1 MASSLPAAPDTK
13 WKGTDFVMIDGA
25 TEVSPIDRAVAVLEP
40 RVLSAPAYPAVP
52 VILRATAAESVG
64 ACMRVGGMRIVD
76 RAIRQLA
83 RLRDARVIIVSD
95 GSIPLPRRL
104 PPHIERRDLDG
115 DVPAA
120 LAALERELG
129 PEMTSVGADTVWL
142 QPGRFDKGVQVV
154 DAASRRVAADRVYG
168 DLQHDA
174 VGIFDRIINRKL
186 SIALTRLLFANL
198 PVTPALLTL
207 LAGFAGVYGA
217 LMVATGVA
225 PNVVIG
231 FAVLQGYIVLDGC
244 AAVVARLRLHQ
255 SALDAWLDTTVGDF
269 VGLVLILAVG
279 RALWAHG
286 GTFLD
291 MKLALVGAAMTVVY
305 AALTYRELVRQ
316 GEGDVSRLRWWFA
329 YGQSLRSV
337 SGAGSH
343 SIKAVATLGRR
354 DVLIAAGLGL
364 AAFDQL
370 PVVLLLLLIVAI
382 SRAGAALIQLF
393 TPEWRLRPP
402 V

>member
-1 MASSLPAAPDTK
+1 
-13 WKGTDFVMIDGA
+13 MIDGA
-25 TEVSPIDRAVAVLEP
+25 RELSPIARAAAVLAPRAV
-40 RVLSAPAYPAVP
+40 SAPMNTVIP
-52 VILRATAAESVG
+52 VILRATEAESIG
-64 ACMRVGGMRIVD
+64 ARMRVGGMRIVD

-83 RLRDARVIIVSD
+83 RLRDARVIIATD

-104 PPHIERRDLDG
+104 PPNIERRDVDG
-115 DVPAA
+115 DAASAIAA
-120 LAALERELG
+120 LQEELG
-129 PEMTSVGADTVWL
+129 PETTSVGADTVWL
-142 QPGRFDKGVQVV
+142 QPGRFDKGIQVV
-154 DAASRRVAADRVYG
+154 DAASRRLAADSVYA
-168 DLQHDA
+168 DLQRDA
-174 VGIFDRIINRKL
+174 GGIFDRIINRKI
-186 SIALTRLLFANL
+186 STALTRLLFANL

-207 LAGFAGVYGA
+207 LAGFVGVYGA
-217 LMVATGVA
+217 LMIAAGTA

-244 AAVVARLRLHQ
+244 ATVLARLRLHQ
-255 SALDAWLDTTVGDF
+255 SALGAWLDTMTGDF
-269 VGLVLILAVG
+269 VGIVLMLAVG

-291 MKLALVGAAMTVVY
+291 MKMAVAGAAMTVFY
-305 AALTYRELVRQ
+305 AAVTYRELVRQ
-316 GEGDVSRLRWWFA
+316 HEGDVSKLRWWFA

-337 SGAGSH
+337 SGAGSQ
-343 SIKAVATLGRR
+343 SIKAVAMLGRR

-393 TPEWRLRPP
+393 TPDWRIRPP

>member
-1 MASSLPAAPDTK
+1 
-13 WKGTDFVMIDGA
+13 
-25 TEVSPIDRAVAVLEP
+25 
-40 RVLSAPAYPAVP
+40 
-52 VILRATAAESVG
+52 
-64 ACMRVGGMRIVD
+64 MRIGGMRIVD

-83 RLRDARVIIVSD
+83 RLRDARVIVVSD

-104 PPHIERRDLDG
+104 PPNIERRDIDG
-115 DVPAA
+115 DAAAA
-120 LAALERELG
+120 LAALEQELG
-129 PEMTSVGADTVWL
+129 PETTSVGADTVWL
-142 QPGRFDKGVQVV
+142 QPGRFDKGIQVV
-154 DAASRRVAADRVYG
+154 DAASRRTAADSVYA
-168 DLQHDA
+168 DLQRDA
-174 VGIFDRIINRKL
+174 GGIFDRIINRKI
-186 SIALTRLLFANL
+186 STVLTRLLFANL

-207 LAGFAGVYGA
+207 LAGFVGVYGA
-217 LMVATGVA
+217 LMIATGAA

-244 AAVVARLRLHQ
+244 ATVLARLRLHQ
-255 SALDAWLDTTVGDF
+255 SALGAWLDTMIGDF
-269 VGLVLILAVG
+269 VAIVLILAVG

-291 MKLALVGAAMTVVY
+291 MKMAVAGAAMTVFY
-305 AALTYRELVRQ
+305 AAVTYRELVRQ
-316 GEGDVSRLRWWFA
+316 REGDVSKLRWWFA
-329 YGQSLRSV
+329 YGQSLRSF
-337 SGAGSH
+337 SGAGSQ
-343 SIKAVATLGRR
+343 SIKAVAMLGRR

-393 TPEWRLRPP
+393 TPDWRIRPP

>member
-1 MASSLPAAPDTK
+1 
-13 WKGTDFVMIDGA
+13 MIDGA
-25 TEVSPIDRAVAVLEP
+25 RELSPIARAAAVLAPRAV
-40 RVLSAPAYPAVP
+40 SAPVNTVVP
-52 VILRATAAESVG
+52 VILRATEVESRG
-64 ACMRVGGMRIVD
+64 ARMRVGGMRIVD

-83 RLRDARVIIVSD
+83 RLRDARVIVVSD

-104 PPHIERRDLDG
+104 PPNVERREIDG
-115 DVPAA
+115 DAVSAIAA
-120 LAALERELG
+120 LQQELG
-129 PEMTSVGADTVWL
+129 PETTSVRADTVWL
-142 QPGRFDKGVQVV
+142 QPGRFDKGIQVV
-154 DAASRRVAADRVYG
+154 DAASRRTAADSVYA
-168 DLQHDA
+168 DLQRDA
-174 VGIFDRIINRKL
+174 GGIFDRIINRKI
-186 SIALTRLLFANL
+186 STVLTRLLFANL

-207 LAGFAGVYGA
+207 AAGFVGVYGA
-217 LMVATGVA
+217 LMIATGTA

-244 AAVVARLRLHQ
+244 ATVLARLRLHQ
-255 SALDAWLDTTVGDF
+255 SALGAWLDTMTGDF
-269 VGLVLILAVG
+269 VNIVLMLAIG

-291 MKLALVGAAMTVVY
+291 MKMAVAGAAMTVFY
-305 AALTYRELVRQ
+305 AAVAYRELVRQ
-316 GEGDVSRLRWWFA
+316 HEGDVSKLRWWFA

-337 SGAGSH
+337 SGAGSQ
-343 SIKAVATLGRR
+343 SIKAVAMLGRR

-370 PVVLLLLLIVAI
+370 PIVLLLLLIVAI

-393 TPEWRLRPP
+393 TPDWRIRPP

>member
-1 MASSLPAAPDTK
+1 
-13 WKGTDFVMIDGA
+13 MIDGA
-25 TEVSPIDRAVAVLEP
+25 RELSPIARAAAVLAPRAV
-40 RVLSAPAYPAVP
+40 SAPVNTVIP
-52 VILRATAAESVG
+52 VILRATEAESIG
-64 ACMRVGGMRIVD
+64 ARMRVGGMRIVD

-83 RLRDARVIIVSD
+83 RLRDARVIIATD

-104 PPHIERRDLDG
+104 PRNIERRDVDAASAI
-115 DVPAA
+115 AA
-120 LAALERELG
+120 LQQELG
-129 PEMTSVGADTVWL
+129 PETTTVGADTVWL
-142 QPGRFDKGVQVV
+142 QPGRFDKGIQVV
-154 DAASRRVAADRVYG
+154 DAASRRLAADSVYA
-168 DLQHDA
+168 DLQRDA
-174 VGIFDRIINRKL
+174 GGIFDRIINRKI
-186 SIALTRLLFANL
+186 STALTRLLFANL

-207 LAGFAGVYGA
+207 LAGFVGVYGA
-217 LMVATGVA
+217 LMIATGTA
-225 PNVVIG
+225 PNVVLG

-244 AAVVARLRLHQ
+244 ATVLARLRLHQ
-255 SALDAWLDTTVGDF
+255 SALGAWLDTMTGDF
-269 VGLVLILAVG
+269 VGIVLMLAVG

-291 MKLALVGAAMTVVY
+291 MKMAAAGAAMTVFY
-305 AALTYRELVRQ
+305 AAVTYRELVRQ
-316 GEGDVSRLRWWFA
+316 HEGDVSKLRWWFA

-337 SGAGSH
+337 SGAGSQ
-343 SIKAVATLGRR
+343 SIKAVAMLGRR

-393 TPEWRLRPP
+393 TPDWRIRPP